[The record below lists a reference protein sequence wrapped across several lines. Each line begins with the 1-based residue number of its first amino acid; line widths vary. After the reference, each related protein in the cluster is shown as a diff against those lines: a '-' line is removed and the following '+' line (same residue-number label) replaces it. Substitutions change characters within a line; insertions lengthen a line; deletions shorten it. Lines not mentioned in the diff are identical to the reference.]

1 MKYASI
7 NDIEIGNLVFGNSR
21 GEYVVPRGVWQ
32 DVFCNFLE
40 RNDFSDY
47 GFYNKGDEDYF
58 ENDTFIIRP
67 YYWGDDED
75 IADLPNFVYKPTGF
89 FMSWYKYPLR
99 NAFASQDIKFIDFV
113 NMLNVC
119 ERSLNESNIN
129 T

>member
-67 YYWGDDED
+67 YYWEMMKTLL
-75 IADLPNFVYKPTGF
+75 IYLTL
-89 FMSWYKYPLR
+89 SI
-99 NAFASQDIKFIDFV
+99 SQQG
-113 NMLNVC
+113 
-119 ERSLNESNIN
+119 SS
-129 T
+129 